1 MSFDLLLVYF
11 YTFRDRSPLALTW
24 YAEKL
29 APYCRNSF
37 RFMFFRIQ
45 SIEGKIQYKT
55 PRRFDLAIETKFMDM
70 KSNQLIAVTSSV
82 I

>member
-1 MSFDLLLVYF
+1 
-11 YTFRDRSPLALTW
+11 
-24 YAEKL
+24 
-29 APYCRNSF
+29 
-37 RFMFFRIQ
+37 MFFRIQ

-82 I
+82 IWKDWDYKTQARRICPFLLLI